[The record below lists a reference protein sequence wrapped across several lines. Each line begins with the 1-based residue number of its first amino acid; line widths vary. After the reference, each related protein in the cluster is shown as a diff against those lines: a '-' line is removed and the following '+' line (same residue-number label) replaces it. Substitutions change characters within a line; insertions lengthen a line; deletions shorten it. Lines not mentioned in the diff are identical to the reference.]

1 MICLELW
8 YNSVLV
14 LLAGYMKNA
23 TVAISTFSICLNI
36 ATWALMFGLG
46 FLVCASI
53 RVSNELGRGN
63 KNAAKFA
70 IKVIF
75 ATATSFGVIFA
86 ILCLI
91 FSYQMASLF
100 SENEEVD
107 KSVSELSILLV
118 ISVFLNT
125 VQPVLTGVA
134 IGAGRQSIVA
144 FVNIGCYYLVGVP
157 IGALLGYVADLQV
170 KGLWIGL
177 ICGVISQLLSLIYIT
192 WKTDWD
198 EQVTIAS
205 ERLNK

>member
-1 MICLELW
+1 
-8 YNSVLV
+8 
-14 LLAGYMKNA
+14 MKNA
-23 TVAISTFSICLNI
+23 TVAISTFSICLNF
-36 ATWALMFGLG
+36 ATWVLMFGLG

-75 ATATSFGVIFA
+75 ATTAGLGVIFA
-86 ILCLI
+86 VLCLI

-100 SENEEVD
+100 FDDEEVD
-107 KSVSELSILLV
+107 KSVSELSILLA

-157 IGALLGYVADLQV
+157 IGALLGYVAHLHV

-177 ICGVISQLLSLIYIT
+177 ICGVISQLLSLVYIT
-192 WKTDWD
+192 WKT
-198 EQVTIAS
+198 EG
-205 ERLNK
+205 